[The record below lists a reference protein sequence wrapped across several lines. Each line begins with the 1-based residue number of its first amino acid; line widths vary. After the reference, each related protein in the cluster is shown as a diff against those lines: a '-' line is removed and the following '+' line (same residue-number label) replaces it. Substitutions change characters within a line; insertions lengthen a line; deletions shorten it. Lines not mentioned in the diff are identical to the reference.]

1 MFFVAS
7 CIPILVIDAR
17 ITAVSLAIVAFS
29 RLLLPNRLVSIEVL
43 FMLNVV
49 VVFFILLCQMC
60 VSENSNVLSILGEA
74 NKYVLLFL
82 MWFDRFSETWSIRIH
97 VHGIYS

>member
-7 CIPILVIDAR
+7 CIQILAIDAR
-17 ITAVSLAIVAFS
+17 IAVVSLVIVAFS

-43 FMLNVV
+43 FMLNVA

-60 VSENSNVLSILGEA
+60 VSENSNVLSILGEE

-82 MWFDRFSETWSIRIH
+82 MWFDRFTETLCIRIH
-97 VHGIYS
+97 VHRIYS